1 MNCILIKTIKIYQLT
16 LGVLFRGNCRFNP
29 TCSEYMLQSI
39 KKYGAV
45 SGVLRGAKRIAKC
58 HPYSNTY
65 GIDEV

>member
-1 MNCILIKTIKIYQLT
+1 
-16 LGVLFRGNCRFNP
+16 
-29 TCSEYMLQSI
+29 MLQSI